1 MEIIYMENHVG
12 CDVSNHLKSPAIM
25 NLREPEKQI
34 LDDFEHKVTNK
45 MQKYGD
51 EPDFPKL
58 ENYGLTRMELDDYLF
73 DKQAIL
79 DMGGS
84 KRTQLTVG
92 GFVTVIPVLIL
103 SCFPDKSPIYENG
116 KAMTTIIAIIIG
128 LLLACFCKALL
139 QMVILYRVNKHKETK
154 METFIK
160 AVLFYEKR

>member
-1 MEIIYMENHVG
+1 
-12 CDVSNHLKSPAIM
+12 M

-84 KRTQLTVG
+84 KRMQLTVG
-92 GFVTVIPVLIL
+92 GFITVIPVLIL

>member
-1 MEIIYMENHVG
+1 M
-12 CDVSNHLKSPAIM
+12 S
-25 NLREPEKQI
+25 LREPEKQI

-92 GFVTVIPVLIL
+92 GFITVIPVLIL

>member
-1 MEIIYMENHVG
+1 
-12 CDVSNHLKSPAIM
+12 M

-92 GFVTVIPVLIL
+92 GFITLIPVLIL

>member
-1 MEIIYMENHVG
+1 
-12 CDVSNHLKSPAIM
+12 M

-58 ENYGLTRMELDDYLF
+58 EDYGLTRMELDDYLF

>member
-1 MEIIYMENHVG
+1 
-12 CDVSNHLKSPAIM
+12 M

-139 QMVILYRVNKHKETK
+139 QMMILYRVNKHKETK

>member
-1 MEIIYMENHVG
+1 
-12 CDVSNHLKSPAIM
+12 M

-92 GFVTVIPVLIL
+92 GFITVIPVLIL

-139 QMVILYRVNKHKETK
+139 QMVILYRVNKHKKTK

>member
-1 MEIIYMENHVG
+1 
-12 CDVSNHLKSPAIM
+12 M

-34 LDDFEHKVTNK
+34 LDDFEHKVTNN

-92 GFVTVIPVLIL
+92 GFITVIPVLIL

>member
-1 MEIIYMENHVG
+1 
-12 CDVSNHLKSPAIM
+12 M

-92 GFVTVIPVLIL
+92 GFITVIPVLIL

-116 KAMTTIIAIIIG
+116 KEMTTIIAIIIG

>member
-1 MEIIYMENHVG
+1 
-12 CDVSNHLKSPAIM
+12 M

-58 ENYGLTRMELDDYLF
+58 ENYGLIRMELDDYLF

>member
-1 MEIIYMENHVG
+1 
-12 CDVSNHLKSPAIM
+12 M

-92 GFVTVIPVLIL
+92 GFITVIPVLIL

-128 LLLACFCKALL
+128 LLIACFCKALL

>member
-1 MEIIYMENHVG
+1 
-12 CDVSNHLKSPAIM
+12 M

-73 DKQAIL
+73 DNQAIL

-116 KAMTTIIAIIIG
+116 KALTTVIAIIIG

>member
-1 MEIIYMENHVG
+1 
-12 CDVSNHLKSPAIM
+12 M

-92 GFVTVIPVLIL
+92 GFITVIPVLIL

-160 AVLFYEKR
+160 AVLFYEKI

>member
-1 MEIIYMENHVG
+1 
-12 CDVSNHLKSPAIM
+12 M

-92 GFVTVIPVLIL
+92 GFITVIPVLIL

-154 METFIK
+154 MATFIK
-160 AVLFYEKR
+160 AVLFYEK

>member
-1 MEIIYMENHVG
+1 
-12 CDVSNHLKSPAIM
+12 M

-84 KRTQLTVG
+84 KRTRLTVG
-92 GFVTVIPVLIL
+92 GIITVIPVLIL

>member
-1 MEIIYMENHVG
+1 
-12 CDVSNHLKSPAIM
+12 M

-92 GFVTVIPVLIL
+92 GFITVIPVLIL

-116 KAMTTIIAIIIG
+116 KAMTTIIGIIIG

>member
-1 MEIIYMENHVG
+1 
-12 CDVSNHLKSPAIM
+12 M

-92 GFVTVIPVLIL
+92 GFITFIPVLIL

>member
-1 MEIIYMENHVG
+1 
-12 CDVSNHLKSPAIM
+12 M

-92 GFVTVIPVLIL
+92 GFITVIPVLIL

>member
-1 MEIIYMENHVG
+1 
-12 CDVSNHLKSPAIM
+12 M

-58 ENYGLTRMELDDYLF
+58 ENYVLTRMELDDYLF

-92 GFVTVIPVLIL
+92 GFITVIPVLIL

-139 QMVILYRVNKHKETK
+139 QMVILYRVNKYKETK

>member
-1 MEIIYMENHVG
+1 
-12 CDVSNHLKSPAIM
+12 M

-58 ENYGLTRMELDDYLF
+58 ENYGLARMELDDYLF

-92 GFVTVIPVLIL
+92 GFITVIPVLIL

>member
-1 MEIIYMENHVG
+1 
-12 CDVSNHLKSPAIM
+12 M

-139 QMVILYRVNKHKETK
+139 QMVIFYRVNKHKETK

>member
-1 MEIIYMENHVG
+1 
-12 CDVSNHLKSPAIM
+12 M

-92 GFVTVIPVLIL
+92 GFITVIPVLIL

-116 KAMTTIIAIIIG
+116 KAMTTIIAITIG

>member
-1 MEIIYMENHVG
+1 
-12 CDVSNHLKSPAIM
+12 M

-58 ENYGLTRMELDDYLF
+58 ENYGLTRMELGDYLF

-92 GFVTVIPVLIL
+92 GFITVIPVLIL

>member
-1 MEIIYMENHVG
+1 
-12 CDVSNHLKSPAIM
+12 M

-34 LDDFEHKVTNK
+34 LDDFEHKVTNR

-92 GFVTVIPVLIL
+92 GFITVIPVLIL

>member
-1 MEIIYMENHVG
+1 
-12 CDVSNHLKSPAIM
+12 M

-58 ENYGLTRMELDDYLF
+58 ENYGLTRMGLDDYLF

-92 GFVTVIPVLIL
+92 GFITVIPVLIL

>member
-1 MEIIYMENHVG
+1 
-12 CDVSNHLKSPAIM
+12 M

-92 GFVTVIPVLIL
+92 GFITVIPVLIL

-139 QMVILYRVNKHKETK
+139 QMVILYRVSKHKETK

>member
-1 MEIIYMENHVG
+1 
-12 CDVSNHLKSPAIM
+12 M

-45 MQKYGD
+45 LQKYGD

-92 GFVTVIPVLIL
+92 GFITVIPVLIL

>member
-1 MEIIYMENHVG
+1 
-12 CDVSNHLKSPAIM
+12 M

-92 GFVTVIPVLIL
+92 GFITVIPVLIL

-116 KAMTTIIAIIIG
+116 KAITTITAIIIG

-160 AVLFYEKR
+160 AVLFYEKG

>member
-1 MEIIYMENHVG
+1 
-12 CDVSNHLKSPAIM
+12 M

-51 EPDFPKL
+51 EPDFPEL

-92 GFVTVIPVLIL
+92 GFITVIPVLIL

-139 QMVILYRVNKHKETK
+139 QMVILYRVNKHKETQ

-160 AVLFYEKR
+160 AVLFYEPKA

>member
-1 MEIIYMENHVG
+1 
-12 CDVSNHLKSPAIM
+12 M

-84 KRTQLTVG
+84 KRSQLTIG
-92 GFVTVIPVLIL
+92 GFITVLPVLVL

>member
-1 MEIIYMENHVG
+1 
-12 CDVSNHLKSPAIM
+12 M

-45 MQKYGD
+45 MQKYGG

-92 GFVTVIPVLIL
+92 GFITVIPVLIL

-139 QMVILYRVNKHKETK
+139 QMVILYRVNKYKETK

>member
-1 MEIIYMENHVG
+1 
-12 CDVSNHLKSPAIM
+12 M

-92 GFVTVIPVLIL
+92 GFITVIPVLIL

-139 QMVILYRVNKHKETK
+139 QMVILYRVNKRKETK

>member
-1 MEIIYMENHVG
+1 
-12 CDVSNHLKSPAIM
+12 M

-84 KRTQLTVG
+84 KRTQLTMG
-92 GFVTVIPVLIL
+92 GFITVIPVLIL

>member
-1 MEIIYMENHVG
+1 
-12 CDVSNHLKSPAIM
+12 M

-92 GFVTVIPVLIL
+92 GFITVIPVLIL

-160 AVLFYEKR
+160 AVLFYEQKA